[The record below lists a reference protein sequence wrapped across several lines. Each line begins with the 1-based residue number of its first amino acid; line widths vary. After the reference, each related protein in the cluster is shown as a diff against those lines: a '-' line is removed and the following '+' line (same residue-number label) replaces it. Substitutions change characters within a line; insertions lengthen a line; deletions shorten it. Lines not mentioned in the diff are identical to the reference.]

1 MTAERQAQ
9 RRSHEHEACAVTNI
23 KSGPKDWAFLVLLCG
38 FAALAPASAAD
49 DPNLLPLA
57 ARYARNPGCAPV
69 TLPLPQGAHM
79 PLDGDDI
86 SPRPSFTPLS
96 QGDSA
101 ICFAYATADMI
112 SQRVGRE
119 ISPLD
124 VATKYYFADPSRL
137 GQIGDAALREQ
148 LRRMGDWRAAIA
160 ASRATMEISRDANF
174 NGMPY
179 ADKLEGGEEDI
190 AALLYN
196 IDGLCLEKDLPAY
209 DGYMHFQG
217 YLDLLRV
224 RMRLNPQA
232 DYCRVRLA
240 GAGEALQNP
249 ATDAFNALWLDRVA
263 RQCRRL
269 PLPAPLL
276 PVSFRV
282 AKNEAAF
289 LQMLDEN
296 RAPSRA
302 DVSRM
307 FAMIDYALDHGR
319 APAVGYSWF
328 VLEDAKPDDFD
339 PVADH
344 SSIVIGRRKRGGVC
358 HYRVQDNTGEYCAH
372 MRPGIRERCELGRI
386 WLTEQE
392 LERTLYSVTYLR

>member
-1 MTAERQAQ
+1 M
-9 RRSHEHEACAVTNI
+9 
-23 KSGPKDWAFLVLLCG
+23 
-38 FAALAPASAAD
+38 
-49 DPNLLPLA
+49 
-57 ARYARNPGCAPV
+57 
-69 TLPLPQGAHM
+69 
-79 PLDGDDI
+79 
-86 SPRPSFTPLS
+86 
-96 QGDSA
+96 
-101 ICFAYATADMI
+101 
-112 SQRVGRE
+112 
-119 ISPLD
+119 
-124 VATKYYFADPSRL
+124 KYYFADPSRL
-137 GQIGDAALREQ
+137 AQIGDADLRAH
-148 LRRMGDWRAAIA
+148 LGRIGDWRAMIA
-160 ASRATMEISRDANF
+160 TSRATMEISRDDNF

-179 ADKLEGGEEDI
+179 ADKLEGGEEDV

-196 IDGLCLEKDLPAY
+196 IDGVCLETDLPSY

-217 YLDLLRV
+217 YLNLLRV
-224 RMRLNPQA
+224 RTRLFPKEG
-232 DYCRVRLA
+232 YCRMSLA
-240 GAGEALQNP
+240 GAGESLQNP

-289 LQMLDEN
+289 LQMLDEK
-296 RAPSRA
+296 RSPSGA
-302 DVSRM
+302 DVAHM

-358 HYRVQDNTGEYCAH
+358 QYRVQDNTGEYCAH

>member
-1 MTAERQAQ
+1 MA
-9 RRSHEHEACAVTNI
+9 
-23 KSGPKDWAFLVLLCG
+23 LLCLL
-38 FAALAPASAAD
+38 AALAPAAAAAD
-49 DPNLLPLA
+49 PGLLPPTP
-57 ARYARNPGCAPV
+57 RYARNPDCGPV
-69 TLPLPQGAHM
+69 TLTLPQGAHM
-79 PLDGDDI
+79 PLDGDEI
-86 SPRPSFTPLS
+86 SPRPSLTPLS

-124 VATKYYFADPSRL
+124 VATKYYFANPSRL
-137 GQIGDAALREQ
+137 AQIRDAALRDHLQ
-148 LRRMGDWRAAIA
+148 RMGDWRTVIA
-160 ASRATMEISRDANF
+160 TSRATMEISRDDNF
-174 NGMPY
+174 NGLPY

-196 IDGLCLEKDLPAY
+196 IDGLCLETDLPSY

-224 RMRLNPQA
+224 RMRLFPQD
-232 DYCRVRLA
+232 DYCRMSLA
-240 GAGEALQNP
+240 GAGDSLQNR
-249 ATDAFNALWLDRVA
+249 ATDAFNALWLDRAA

-289 LQMLDEN
+289 LQMLDEK
-296 RAPSRA
+296 RAPGRA
-302 DVSRM
+302 EVSRM

-358 HYRVQDNTGEYCAH
+358 HYRIQDNTGEYCAH
-372 MRPGIRERCELGRI
+372 MRSGIRERCALGRI

-392 LERTLYSVTYLR
+392 LARTLYSVTYLR